1 VFPSMKFNSTQKWP
15 LFLVGR
21 ETIMTNPFHEHIE
34 GACSHN
40 VFDPS
45 RSGPD
50 LLFRSANGI
59 RLHGMC

>member
-1 VFPSMKFNSTQKWP
+1 
-15 LFLVGR
+15 
-21 ETIMTNPFHEHIE
+21 MTNPFHEHIE